1 MSERSTGKVRTVSVM
16 GSEPMVRADGRAAI
30 RLDTRELGPIAFEV
44 NQRAIDSLRQAIA
57 AAETH
62 LRQSKDQTPN

>member
-1 MSERSTGKVRTVSVM
+1 MSEHSTGKVRTVSVM

-30 RLDTRELGPIAFEV
+30 RLDTRELGSIAFEV